1 MYNNIYQAIVDSVI
15 EEFDDDNIS
24 RDYEY
29 IGICANIADE
39 NEDDIIVLIF
49 IRIADGIVYLINN
62 ANIGYVKYKER
73 GRNIDMLKNVFN
85 DTDDIINSQNNKNI
99 YGLLL
104 QYNASVVFQ
113 PVDYEEI
120 FEIDFDEEFFNNP
133 EFQEMFEN
141 TKYIFDYDFIKNIN
155 LVLSINSR
163 NKIEAKISFGIYEDN
178 DEDSIEEI

>member
-1 MYNNIYQAIVDSVI
+1 
-15 EEFDDDNIS
+15 
-24 RDYEY
+24 
-29 IGICANIADE
+29 
-39 NEDDIIVLIF
+39 
-49 IRIADGIVYLINN
+49 
-62 ANIGYVKYKER
+62 
-73 GRNIDMLKNVFN
+73 MLKNVFN

-163 NKIEAKISFGIYEDN
+163 NKIEAKISFGIYEN
-178 DEDSIEEI
+178 TDEDCIEEI